1 MRFGLI
7 ICTYQRPKA
16 IVKLLKSIVVQTYYP
31 DQIVVVDGSLDH
43 KTGDV
48 LLQAKFQKLQYYR
61 VSAKNRGLTKQRNFG
76 ISKLNKEVEIVCFLD
91 DDVILQPNYF
101 KALIGTYEQ
110 LPEALGVSGYTI
122 NEVQWRKVPD
132 SYNSIFGEYMYD
144 GWVRKEGSRFLL
156 RRRLGL
162 QPDVPPGYMPEFSH
176 GYSAGFLPPS
186 GKTYEVEML
195 MGGIASYRKHIFTE
209 MEFSSFFEGYGL
221 YEDADFS
228 LRVAKKGKL
237 YVNTAAQLEHHHD
250 EAGRPNRYRYG
261 KMVVR
266 NGWYVWRVR
275 HQNPSFK
282 GKLKWHGTSFLL
294 TLVRLG
300 NVINTSKRKEAMTES
315 LGRIAGWWSV
325 LLKRPYSKSKNLV
338 E

>member
-1 MRFGLI
+1 MKSGLI
-7 ICTYQRPKA
+7 ICTYQRPEA
-16 IVKLLKSIVVQTYYP
+16 IIKLLRSIKEQTVYP
-31 DQIVVVDGSLDH
+31 DQILVVDGSLDDH
-43 KTGDV
+43 T
-48 LLQAKFQKLQYYR
+48 
-61 VSAKNRGLTKQRNFG
+61 KNSLPQQEFPKIEYFKVGKEDRGLTRQRNFG
-76 ISKLNKEVEIVCFLD
+76 ISKLVPQIEIVFFLD
-91 DDVILQPNYF
+91 DDVIISPAYF
-101 KALIGTYEQ
+101 EEILGTYQ
-110 LPEALGVSGYTI
+110 YFPQALGVSGYTV
-122 NEVQWRKVPD
+122 NETEWKAVEENYTP
-132 SYNSIFGEYMYD
+132 SFGEFMFD

-156 RRRLGL
+156 RRKFGL

-195 MGGIASYRKHIFTE
+195 MGGIASYRKQVFS
-209 MEFSSFFEGYGL
+209 EFQFSPFFEGYGL

-228 LRVAKKGKL
+228 LRVSRIGKL
-237 YVNTAAQLEHHHD
+237 YVNTAAKLEHYHD
-250 EAGRPNRYRYG
+250 EAGRPNKFRYG

-275 HQNPSFK
+275 HQNPSLL

-300 NVINTSKRKEAMTES
+300 NIFNTPKKKEALTES
-315 LGRIAGWWSV
+315 LGRIAGWWS
-325 LLKRPYSKSKNLV
+325 LLLERPGSKFKNSV